1 MKFRK
6 VTAFLLSVAL
16 IGTTTVP
23 VSAAGIEEESSVVCV
38 MEEMDDNAEVDD
50 SGWGDMKDDIDWENA
65 DEEEEEFDQED
76 AEDDVDWEDIEEDID
91 WDDTEEMEEDFD
103 QEDAEEIEED
113 EEDVDWKNTEDV
125 ESDVDWEDI
134 EEDIDWDDTE
144 EMEED
149 FDWVDE
155 DDEDDDTDWEE
166 VEEVFERVNTDDAD
180 DIVEPGREKNAF
192 EGTDDPEDIDIPAN
206 PFTVCD
212 MELPDPELYGNNDT
226 DEEEQDSAGSNE
238 ETETEEVFREDFK
251 NGKKTNFQKV
261 DYAES
266 KDNTFAGTYESEK
279 KIEVRSGAGEDSNV
293 LTILD
298 KDTQVRCYG
307 YYTEEDDEKWLYV
320 EYVYNGITETGFCN
334 INCLK

>member
-1 MKFRK
+1 MRRLLLNEFIREWIICSLWDSGNCSGCSTSFQTDERRIIMKFRK

-76 AEDDVDWEDIEEDID
+76 AED
-91 WDDTEEMEEDFD
+91 
-103 QEDAEEIEED
+103 
-113 EEDVDWKNTEDV
+113 
-125 ESDVDWEDI
+125 DVDWEDI

>member
-23 VSAAGIEEESSVVCV
+23 VSAAGVQEESSVVCV

-50 SGWGDMKDDIDWENA
+50 SGWKDMKDDIDWENA
-65 DEEEEEFDQED
+65 DEEEEDFDQED
-76 AEDDVDWEDIEEDID
+76 AEDDVDWEDIEDDID
-91 WDDTEEMEEDFD
+91 WDDTEEMEEDVD
-103 QEDAEEIEED
+103 WE
-113 EEDVDWKNTEDV
+113 EEDVED
-125 ESDVDWEDI
+125 DVDWEDI
-134 EEDIDWDDTE
+134 EDDIDWDDTE

-206 PFTVCD
+206 PSTVCG

-238 ETETEEVFREDFK
+238 ETETEEVFSVDFK
-251 NGKKTNFQKV
+251 TGKKTNFQKV

-266 KDNTFAGTYESEK
+266 KDNTFAGTYESTK
-279 KIEVRSGAGEDSNV
+279 KIEVRSGAGEDKNV